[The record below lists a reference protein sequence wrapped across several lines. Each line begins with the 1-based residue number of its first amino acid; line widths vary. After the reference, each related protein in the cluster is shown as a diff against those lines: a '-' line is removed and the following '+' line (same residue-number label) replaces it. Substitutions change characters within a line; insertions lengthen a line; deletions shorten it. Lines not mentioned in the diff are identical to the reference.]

1 MADRNNKAEEDYL
14 DSLLRSLTGE
24 ADNPEDEK
32 KIEEEMDMP
41 EKDFDADIEADID
54 ADGLDEQFL
63 SEFEKEFFDDGE
75 TELLENDVMGQEEIN
90 KLSDDINEQKNGIE
104 ENESEALQEKPEE
117 SEEKPE
123 ERPEEKPEERTEER
137 PEEKPE
143 EIPDETLFD
152 VDSDILGAIDEAV
165 AESGNDEEKTLVDE
179 AISKEDSS
187 VEDDLKGLYDIL
199 GVENNG
205 DELPENVEEMDTE
218 TPKKKKGLFSRKD
231 KKDKKEKKSKKEK
244 QDDKSDDSEKTQEE
258 SIDIDSLFA
267 EEQNQDIPVMDE
279 TGDFGFGLDDS
290 GSGADA
296 GEDQDFGFG
305 LDDSS
310 FDDMDENE
318 RLIQQMDDGEIDED
332 ELLEDDDE
340 SDKKKKKKDK
350 KEKKEKKEKKKKE
363 KAPKKKKPKKEKK
376 EKKPKEPDEI
386 IHIPIVFLVF
396 ALSFVIVAVLAAKF
410 GGDYY
415 YYNQQFYEAISLY
428 VYGNELEEGEVL
440 DQQKYE
446 RKFSE
451 AYTLLNGLEM
461 KTKDH
466 QAFFDQLETI
476 MLMDRHYEAYKSYIM
491 MGDYE
496 HGLDSLVKAVKMYDK
511 YQNKARD
518 LKCFDEMTL
527 VLSWVDEKLTSTY
540 GISESQAR
548 ELHMISDDDEYAVQ
562 VRTIAAKARALH
574 GNNTDG
580 EE

>member
-32 KIEEEMDMP
+32 KIEEEMDIP
-41 EKDFDADIEADID
+41 EKDFDADIDT
-54 ADGLDEQFL
+54 DGLDEQFL

-75 TELLENDVMGQEEIN
+75 TEILENDVMEQEEIN
-90 KLSDDINEQKNGIE
+90 KLSDDINEQKNSTDE
-104 ENESEALQEKPEE
+104 PDVEALQEKPEV
-117 SEEKPE
+117 SEEKHE
-123 ERPEEKPEERTEER
+123 EE
-137 PEEKPE
+137 PE
-143 EIPDETLFD
+143 EIKEEIAEKEPEENLFD
-152 VDSDILGAIDEAV
+152 LDSDILGAIDEAV
-165 AESGNDEEKTLVDE
+165 AESENQEESKSEIEEKTLVDE

-199 GVENNG
+199 GVENDG
-205 DELPENVEEMDTE
+205 SELPENVEDIATE
-218 TPKKKKGLFSRKD
+218 NPKKKKGLFSRKD

-244 QDDKSDDSEKTQEE
+244 QTEKSEADENTQEE
-258 SIDIDSLFA
+258 NIDIDALFT
-267 EEQNQDIPVMDE
+267 EEPNQDMPVMDDA
-279 TGDFGFGLDDS
+279 GDLGFSLDDT
-290 GSGADA
+290 GSDEDA
-296 GEDQDFGFG
+296 GGEQDFEFG

-340 SDKKKKKKDK
+340 SDKKKKKKEK
-350 KEKKEKKEKKKKE
+350 KEKKEKKKKKE
-363 KAPKKKKPKKEKK
+363 KAPKKKKPKKEKQ

-386 IHIPIVFLVF
+386 IHIPVVFLVF

-476 MLMDRHYEAYKSYIM
+476 MLMDRHYEAYKSYMM

-496 HGLDSLVKAVKMYDK
+496 HGLDSLIKAVKMYDK